1 MLKSGFPAAAGRV
14 FQHPA
19 NPQSWHA
26 VMEVQA
32 LIQRIKERRSRTVG
46 PLVWPPLNIGHRG
59 ASGEA
64 PENTLA
70 GFELALRQGADGV
83 ELDVH
88 LSADGIPVVIHDA
101 RLERTTSG
109 RGWVREHRA
118 STLRHLDA
126 GSWFNRR
133 FPSRA
138 RQRYAAARIPL
149 LSEVLAWTRAR
160 QCLAFLEIKDATAG
174 MEAEIL
180 EEIEEAGVQSLVTV
194 VSFDLPTLRRIR
206 QLDSRVA
213 LGLDTSRPA
222 TGRLAIRRAKS
233 LGAVALLPYWAI
245 ASRRFIRRA
254 HRNSL
259 PVFAWTVD
267 QPRWMQR
274 RILDG
279 VDGLLTNYPARL
291 EEIRARLSCAGL

>member
-1 MLKSGFPAAAGRV
+1 MG
-14 FQHPA
+14 
-19 NPQSWHA
+19 
-26 VMEVQA
+26 VQT
-32 LIQRIKERRSRTVG
+32 LIRRIKERGRSV

-70 GFELALRQGADGV
+70 AFELALRQGAEGV
-83 ELDVH
+83 ELDVR
-88 LSADGIPVVIHDA
+88 LSADGVPVVIHDA

-109 RGWVREHRA
+109 KGWVREHRA
-118 STLRHLDA
+118 SALRRLDA

-138 RQRYAAARIPL
+138 RQRYAGTKIPL
-149 LSEVLAWTRAR
+149 LSEVLAWARAR
-160 QCLAFLEIKDATAG
+160 GCLAFLEIKGATAG
-174 MEAEIL
+174 TEAKVL

-194 VSFDLPTLRRIR
+194 ISFDLPTLRRLR
-206 QLDSRVA
+206 QLDSRIH

-222 TGRLAIRRAKS
+222 TGGLATRRAKS
-233 LGAVALLPYWAI
+233 LGAVALLPHWAI

-259 PVFAWTVD
+259 RVFAWTVD
-267 QPRWMQR
+267 QPRWMRR

-291 EEIRARLSCAGL
+291 QEVRTRLSKL